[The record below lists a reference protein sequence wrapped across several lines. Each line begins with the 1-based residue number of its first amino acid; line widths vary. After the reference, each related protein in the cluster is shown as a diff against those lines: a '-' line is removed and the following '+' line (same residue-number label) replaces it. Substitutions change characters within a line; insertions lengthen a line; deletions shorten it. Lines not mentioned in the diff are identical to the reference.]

1 MRYFRCLIKK
11 NMKDVYCVIMAG
23 GIGSRFWPM
32 SRQDSP
38 KQYLDIMG
46 TGSSLIQLTYDR
58 LKAISSPDQFM
69 IVTSDDYVELTKQHL
84 TELSDAQILS
94 EPSRKN
100 TAPCIAYAAYKLYK
114 KNPDAVMVISPAD
127 HIILKE
133 KTFIETLNSA
143 IEHASKSD
151 NLVTIGI
158 KPSRPDSGYGYI
170 QFHRENDYGNN
181 QLKKVKTFT
190 EKPSVE
196 LALQFLKSGDFYWN
210 SGMFVWKA
218 SAIVKAFQ
226 ELMPELAELFNE
238 KMDDLNSVSETA
250 AIQSIYSECAN
261 ISIDYGIMEKAENVD
276 VVLGDFGWSDLGTWG
291 SLYEQMD
298 KDEKSN
304 VLVNGTIKTY
314 DTNHSIVM
322 LPNDKLAVV
331 QGLTNYIVID
341 TEDVLLICQKD
352 EEQKIKQFVQDLKD
366 NKQNKFI

>member
-1 MRYFRCLIKK
+1 
-11 NMKDVYCVIMAG
+11 MKDVYCVIMAG

-32 SRQDSP
+32 SRQSSP

-58 LKAISSPDQFM
+58 LKAISSPEQFM
-69 IVTSDDYVELTKQHL
+69 IVTSDEYVELSKEHL
-84 TELSDAQILS
+84 TDLTDEQILS

-133 KTFIETLNSA
+133 KTFIDTLNVA
-143 IEHASKSD
+143 IDHAYESE

-170 QFHRENDYGNN
+170 QFHRDTDYGND
-181 QLKKVKTFT
+181 QVKKVKTFT

-196 LALQFLKSGDFYWN
+196 LALQFLQSGDFYWN
-210 SGMFVWKA
+210 SGMFVWKV

-226 ELMPELAELFNE
+226 EMMPGLAELFNE
-238 KMDDLNSVSETA
+238 KIDDLNSDSEA
-250 AIQSIYSECAN
+250 SAIKSIYGECQN
-261 ISIDYGIMEKAENVD
+261 ISIDFGIMEKASNVD

-291 SLYEQMD
+291 SLYEQME

-304 VLVNGTIKTY
+304 VLVNGNIKIY
-314 DTNHSIVM
+314 DTNQSIIM
-322 LPNDKLAVV
+322 LPNEKLAVV
-331 QGLTNYIVID
+331 QGLSNYIVID
-341 TEDVLLICQKD
+341 TDDVLLICQKE
-352 EEQKIKQFVQDLKD
+352 EEQKIKQFVQDLK
-366 NKQNKFI
+366 KSKLNKFI

>member
-1 MRYFRCLIKK
+1 
-11 NMKDVYCVIMAG
+11 MKDVYCVVMAG

-32 SRQDSP
+32 SRQGSP

-58 LKAISSPDQFM
+58 LKAISKPDQFM
-69 IVTSDDYVELTKQHL
+69 IVTSDDYVSLTKEHL
-84 TELSDAQILS
+84 PELSDAQILS

-133 KTFIETLNSA
+133 NTFIDTLNA
-143 IEHASKSD
+143 AVDHAYESN

-170 QFHRENDYGNN
+170 QFHRENDYGNDH
-181 QLKKVKTFT
+181 LKKVKTFT

-218 SAIVKAFQ
+218 SAIVEAFQ
-226 ELMPELAELFNE
+226 ELMPGLAELFNE
-238 KMDDLNSVSETA
+238 KMDDLNSDAETA
-250 AIQSIYSECAN
+250 AIQSIYGECPN
-261 ISIDYGIMEKAENVD
+261 ISIDYGIMEKAGNVD

-304 VLVNGTIKTY
+304 VLVNGTVKTY

-341 TEDVLLICQKD
+341 TDDVLLICQKD

-366 NKQNKFI
+366 SKLNKFI